1 MDNLESRIRALE
13 ASNRR
18 QRYSI
23 TALAAIIVGGAFI
36 AATRPGGDATFDT
49 VTCKAWAVV
58 DNSGKTRID
67 AYTLPNGSANVRWF
81 DTNGKPRLAASTQAS
96 GSAGMTWYDKEFK
109 TRMSADTMPDGSAG
123 MTWYDKEFKT
133 RMSADTMPDGSA
145 GMRWIDNDNKVRISA
160 LTKANSTVN
169 LPTTDLK
176 PNP

>member
-123 MTWYDKEFKT
+123 M
-133 RMSADTMPDGSA
+133 
-145 GMRWIDNDNKVRISA
+145 RWIDNDNKVRISA

>member
-1 MDNLESRIRALE
+1 MDNLDSRIRALE

-36 AATRPGGDATFDT
+36 AATRPAGDATFDT

-96 GSAGMTWYDKEFK
+96 GSAGMTWYDK
-109 TRMSADTMPDGSAG
+109 D
-123 MTWYDKEFKT
+123 FKT